1 MKILTESIQRVFAS
15 TKPSPETNIVDAQRE
30 FHETTIQEFLRAR
43 TGIVESSDVDFI
55 CGEESM
61 RNSCELCRMNLNHM
75 ENMVEFNKT
84 NPRHHPHTIAFDG
97 IVRMSFLETG
107 DHVFHFVEF
116 NMTKITRVC
125 EALATD
131 GIHET

>member
-1 MKILTESIQRVFAS
+1 M
-15 TKPSPETNIVDAQRE
+15 D
-30 FHETTIQEFLRAR
+30 
-43 TGIVESSDVDFI
+43 
-55 CGEESM
+55 
-61 RNSCELCRMNLNHM
+61 LNHM

-84 NPRHHPHTIAFDG
+84 NPRYHQHTIAFDG
-97 IVRMSFLETG
+97 IVSMSFLETG
-107 DHVFHFVEF
+107 DHVFHFVES

>member
-1 MKILTESIQRVFAS
+1 MKILAQSIQRVFAS

-84 NPRHHPHTIAFDG
+84 NQGH
-97 IVRMSFLETG
+97 
-107 DHVFHFVEF
+107 
-116 NMTKITRVC
+116 C